1 MTLQPKRSETARYS
15 MNPNDIAS
23 LYRSVLE
30 NAPMRLLYWWLK
42 SQVEAIQYGLMSV
55 EEAFLARAA
64 ASLHRPTLPPHP
76 TKKTRSAFDVP
87 GPEAPPPL
95 ESQSGPAFSTP
106 PNLSPN
112 ENPPEEP
119 APVREVA
126 GIHVLDSDAETKGRS
141 ASSRMPQNL
150 TNAMVED
157 AGGESTIRR
166 GAVLSGPVSVA
177 GPGRLTRRGDTRP
190 LGAHPAARAEKKASL
205 HNPEPERESPAI
217 PGGDLRIEN
226 GGTPTGTFS
235 SHRHRFLTILEDGKL
250 RDLGCDVPVDG
261 GGWGVTLEEGIGD
274 KLVTGV
280 QTCALPISPYF
291 KGGGVRDGRVRLPD
305 SLRGFGFHPG
315 LRSEERR
322 VGKECRSRWS
332 PYH

>member
-1 MTLQPKRSETARYS
+1 MTPQPKRSETARYS

-23 LYRSVLE
+23 DYRSVLE
-30 NAPMRLLYWWLK
+30 NAPGGSATSPHDPTRD
-42 SQVEAIQYGLMSV
+42 
-55 EEAFLARAA
+55 LAVL
-64 ASLHRPTLPPHP
+64 SRPLPHP
-76 TKKTRSAFDVP
+76 TNKTRSAFDVP

-261 GGWGVTLEEGIGD
+261 GVCGLTFEEAME
-274 KLVTGV
+274 
-280 QTCALPISPYF
+280 QAFSRWHY
-291 KGGGVRDGRVRLPD
+291 
-305 SLRGFGFHPG
+305 SH
-315 LRSEERR
+315 RR
-322 VGKECRSRWS
+322 VEAKR
-332 PYH
+332 